1 MNADPDSQ
9 PYLSYLSIRMWL
21 LVVSLVV
28 MAEILLIF
36 EDLAAVLTL
45 EDVVVL
51 VPLLVAFP
59 LIRSK

>member
-1 MNADPDSQ
+1 MNPDSQ
-9 PYLSYLSIRMWL
+9 PCLSYLSTRMWL

-59 LIRSK
+59 LTRSK

>member
-1 MNADPDSQ
+1 
-9 PYLSYLSIRMWL
+9 MWL

-59 LIRSK
+59 LTRSK